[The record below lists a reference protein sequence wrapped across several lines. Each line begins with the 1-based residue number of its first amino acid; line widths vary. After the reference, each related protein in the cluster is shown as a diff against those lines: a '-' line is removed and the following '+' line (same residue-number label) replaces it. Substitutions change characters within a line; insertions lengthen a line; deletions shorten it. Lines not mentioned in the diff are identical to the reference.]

1 MEIGWIYLIVAGFC
15 EGLFA
20 FFLKLSNGFKNI
32 VPSLFFFIFYILSAY
47 LLAKAIKYIPIGT
60 AYAVWTGIGAFL
72 TVLIGILIFNEEIS
86 FLRLFFL
93 TTLVLSIIGLK
104 FVSNLH

>member
-1 MEIGWIYLIVAGFC
+1 MGIGWIYLIIAGFC
-15 EGLFA
+15 EGFFA

-32 VPSLFFFIFYILSAY
+32 IPSIFFFIFYILSAY

-72 TVLIGILIFNEEIS
+72 TVLIGIFIFKEQAD

-93 TTLVLSIIGLK
+93 TTLILSIIGLK
-104 FVSNLH
+104 VVSTL

>member
-1 MEIGWIYLIVAGFC
+1 MEIGWIYLIIAGLC

-20 FFLKLSNGFKNI
+20 YFLKISNGFKNLTPTI
-32 VPSLFFFIFYILSAY
+32 FFFLFYVLSAY

-72 TVLIGILIFNEEIS
+72 TILIGILIFKEPVN

-93 TTLVLSIIGLK
+93 TTLILSIIGLK
-104 FVSNLH
+104 YVSLV